1 MSWPQVNFHLISST
15 PSDLLCCSVAMSCPT
30 LWPHGLQQARLPC
43 PSLSLRVCSNSCP
56 LSRQCH
62 PTISSCLP
70 LPLLPWSTWLLPKLQ
85 CTFKTLSFVLH
96 YFFTSIVLFPP
107 HFVPGQHLLCIIQ
120 SPMKY
125 DTSASLLHSGF
136 LQNFLQDFI
145 MFLSYLTHK
154 RCHCIDAQ
162 TMALDTDC
170 LESVSCFPWLY
181 LCDLI

>member
-1 MSWPQVNFHLISST
+1 MDCSRPGFPVLHCLPESAQTHVHWVGSAIQ
-15 PSDLLCCSVAMSCPT
+15 PS
-30 LWPHGLQQARLPC
+30 H
-43 PSLSLRVCSNSCP
+43 P
-56 LSRQCH
+56 L
-62 PTISSCLP
+62 LP

-96 YFFTSIVLFPP
+96 CFFTWIVLFLP

-120 SPMKY
+120 SPVKY
-125 DTSASLLHSGF
+125 DASASLLHSGF

-154 RCHCIDAQ
+154 RCCCIDAQ

-170 LESVSCFPWLY
+170 LESVSCLPWL
-181 LCDLI
+181 LPVWSHIS